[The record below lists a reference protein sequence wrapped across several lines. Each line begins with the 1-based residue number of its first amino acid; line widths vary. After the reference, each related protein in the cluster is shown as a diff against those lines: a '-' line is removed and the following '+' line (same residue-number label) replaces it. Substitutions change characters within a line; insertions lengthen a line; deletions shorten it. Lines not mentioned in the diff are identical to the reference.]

1 VMLVN
6 TQAERR
12 QVQSLAVRYVQQVNT
27 LRLRALAHVVPVLQ
41 DHIPA
46 LVRPDVHYAVLEAIH
61 LVQDLVVV
69 LLVLQVITQR
79 LRAQLHALLVVL
91 ERIQLVVLRVVHY
104 AQQALIRPRQ
114 VPYVRV
120 VREAPIVQRVAHLAP
135 VVQRDSIRVQRVRL
149 LVQHVQPERTLHLA
163 QAAARA
169 VLRERIQTRVLLLAL
184 HVALVQVLHREALVV
199 QLVCPEL
206 ILPLEAAL
214 AQVVIPVSILLL
226 LVLPLVR
233 HVLRDRTRNR
243 LEVTHLVRHVPA
255 DITCQLLVQSHVLH
269 VLRGITRQVI
279 ARHV

>member
-1 VMLVN
+1 M
-6 TQAERR
+6 RHHR
-12 QVQSLAVRYVQQVNT
+12 VQSVVQPVQKDRILA
-27 LRLRALAHVVPVLQ
+27 P
-41 DHIPA
+41 
-46 LVRPDVHYAVLEAIH
+46 VRPLAYFVLLEHIH
-61 LVQDLVVV
+61 LTQDLVVV
-69 LLVLQVITQR
+69 PLAQRVITLRLLVLPLAPFVQLVLTRPPVPRVAFHALQARTHQR
-79 LRAQLHALLVVL
+79 QDPLRAPTV
-91 ERIQLVVLRVVHY
+91 R
-104 AQQALIRPRQ
+104 QAPT
-114 VPYVRV
+114 
-120 VREAPIVQRVAHLAP
+120 VQRVAHLAP

-233 HVLRDRTRNR
+233 HVLRDRTRDR